1 MKKNTFIMIVLW
13 FSAFQHNTVQFP
25 TISLKII
32 ADFRKNPCILLLT
45 KSNLINIVLFPDT

>member
-1 MKKNTFIMIVLW
+1 MIVSW

-32 ADFRKNPCILLLT
+32 TDFRKNPCILLLT
-45 KSNLINIVLFPDT
+45 KSNLTNIVLLTDT